1 MFTKNI
7 SIEIKK
13 GAKTPLKETYLV
25 FYKEKNKID
34 IVQKFIDESKNN
46 SITINLNECKR
57 LINLFDFYLFNGE
70 YESYKDEMLVF
81 EKD

>member
-7 SIEIKK
+7 SIEIRE

-25 FYKEKNKID
+25 FYKEKNKIN
-34 IVQKFIDESKNN
+34 IVQKFIDETKNS

-57 LINLFDFYLFNGE
+57 LINLLDFYLFDGK
-70 YESYKDEMLVF
+70 YESYKDKMLVF
-81 EKD
+81 EHD